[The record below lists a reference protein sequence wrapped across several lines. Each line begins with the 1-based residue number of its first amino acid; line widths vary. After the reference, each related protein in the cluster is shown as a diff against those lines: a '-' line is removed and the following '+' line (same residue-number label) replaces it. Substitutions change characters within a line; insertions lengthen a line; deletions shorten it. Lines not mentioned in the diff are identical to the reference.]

1 VAEAGRGGSNSS
13 CLTPHKQGEGEKSV
27 IRHEEEVTTKKIE
40 FGKQELYVV
49 VEKEVTM

>member
-27 IRHEEEVTTKKIE
+27 IRHEEVTTKKIE
-40 FGKQELYVV
+40 FGKQEIYMV
-49 VEKEVTM
+49 VEEVTM